1 MKRKDFL
8 KFAFIT
14 DTHIDNKYGNRIDNT
29 IDSILSKIKQ
39 SYEIAEKEKCEFI
52 IHGGDVF
59 NRVSIKE
66 KKEEVFL
73 RLRHIIT
80 SSKLKTYFIFG
91 QHDINYSKET
101 YNNSSLKL
109 LAGSCDG
116 KMQLI
121 DGKIEFDN
129 CIIYSSHVYDDIE
142 KIVYNILPCNKPT
155 IVIAHCLLYDKKSFF
170 DTIDVARIALKS
182 KNVNLI
188 LSGDLHCGF
197 PFQKHENTWFYNP
210 GSLLRKS
217 IDQKDRKPKLAIIT
231 INPFFDDWD
240 IGLKEV
246 ELNCLSGELC
256 FSDKSENI
264 KVKELSE
271 KDNLDITEFAQELCK
286 FETKN
291 IDVFDFLINAG
302 KNKGIKESIIQRIYD
317 YKNKINF
324 EE

>member
-240 IGLKEV
+240 TGGDRCSCYGSRRAVPAGAGNLV
-246 ELNCLSGELC
+246 
-256 FSDKSENI
+256 FKS
-264 KVKELSE
+264 V
-271 KDNLDITEFAQELCK
+271 CRC
-286 FETKN
+286 
-291 IDVFDFLINAG
+291 AG
-302 KNKGIKESIIQRIYD
+302 RWLADRAIPVCDRFRRLFWKRTGQQCPEARDDTGSA
-317 YKNKINF
+317 
-324 EE
+324 E